1 MSTSTRNTSAKP
13 KVVILGAGFGGL
25 NAARALAGKAE
36 VTVVDRHNF
45 QTFLP
50 LLYQVSTAGLAADH
64 VVHPVRGALRKTNIK
79 FRMGSPISIDHKNK
93 SVKLDSSEVLEFD
106 HLIVALGSVTADF
119 GVPGVAEHGLGM
131 KSVSEAIQIR
141 AEVMRRF
148 EDLCRFEDDTRL
160 SIAVVGGGPTG
171 VEMAGALAELKR
183 GPLHNDMAHAAEHI
197 DIYLIEAGPRILPMF
212 TEMLSARAT
221 HDLQRL
227 GVHVRTNT
235 AVREIKSRQI
245 VLKEGEPI
253 PAEVTIW
260 AAGVKGEP
268 TAGSLNLPIVGSR
281 IAAEKT
287 LQVQNYP
294 HIWTVGDVSGALAP
308 DGRFYPMVA
317 PVAMQQGKFVAQ
329 QILDLAAGKPL
340 REFKYKDK
348 GSMATIG
355 RHKAVVQVR
364 NFKMVGAPA
373 WFAWLFLHLFY
384 LLGGRNKVGTIA
396 DWTWNY
402 LTFDRGNRHI
412 MDSLD

>member
-1 MSTSTRNTSAKP
+1 MPSSTRP
-13 KVVILGAGFGGL
+13 RVVILGAGFGGL
-25 NAARALAGKAE
+25 GAAKALAAKAD

-64 VVHPVRGALRKTNIK
+64 VVHPVRGALRDSGVK
-79 FRMGSPISIDHKNK
+79 FRMGSPISVDHKNK
-93 SVKLDSSEVLEFD
+93 TVKLDSSEVLEFD
-106 HLIVALGSVTADF
+106 HLIVALGSSTADF
-119 GVPGVAEHGLGM
+119 GVPGVSEHGLGM
-131 KSVSEAIQIR
+131 KSVHEALMIR

-148 EDLCRFEDDTRL
+148 EDLCRFEDNTRL

-183 GPLHNDMAHAAEHI
+183 GPLKNDLAHAAEHM

-212 TEMLSARAT
+212 SEKLSARAES
-221 HDLQRL
+221 DLHKL
-227 GVHVRTNT
+227 GVFVKTNT
-235 AVREIKSRQI
+235 SVREIKSRQI
-245 VLKEGEPI
+245 IVKTGEPI

-268 TAGSLNLPIVGSR
+268 TAGLLNLPIAGTRIDTDENLEVNHYPNIWAIGDINGS
-281 IAAEKT
+281 K
-287 LQVQNYP
+287 
-294 HIWTVGDVSGALAP
+294 GK

-317 PVAMQQGKFVAQ
+317 PVALQQGKWVAK
-329 QILDLAAGKPL
+329 QILRKHEGKALQP
-340 REFKYKDK
+340 FKYRDK

-355 RHKAVVQVR
+355 RHKAVVEVR
-364 NFKMVGAPA
+364 NFRMTGPLA

-384 LLGGRNKVGTIA
+384 LLGGRNKIGTIA

-412 MDSLD
+412 MDTL